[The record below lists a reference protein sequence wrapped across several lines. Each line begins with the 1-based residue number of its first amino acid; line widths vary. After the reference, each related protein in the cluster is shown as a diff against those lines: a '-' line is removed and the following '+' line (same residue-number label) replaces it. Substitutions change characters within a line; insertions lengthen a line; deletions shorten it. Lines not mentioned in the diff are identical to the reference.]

1 MALTSLVLAVAG
13 KSFTAHAG
21 DSINLGGYSVTGVYA
36 LDILNGTLTKDGTL
50 PTGGGTSTM
59 TQLFDPALM
68 GLLTLSD
75 VQTLS
80 PITALAGSAAENNLL
95 VLSLG
100 SRRLIEVDRQGH
112 IKSSL
117 DLTNILAH
125 NGIEGVTVDEKGTIY
140 LVAEQ
145 IQDGTSS
152 DGKSQLIV
160 LTAPVPEPETYAM
173 LLAGLGLMGVIAR
186 RRKSKQV

>member
-1 MALTSLVLAVAG
+1 M
-13 KSFTAHAG
+13 
-21 DSINLGGYSVTGVYA
+21 
-36 LDILNGTLTKDGTL
+36 
-50 PTGGGTSTM
+50 
-59 TQLFDPALM
+59 
-68 GLLTLSD
+68 
-75 VQTLS
+75 
-80 PITALAGSAAENNLL
+80 
-95 VLSLG
+95 G